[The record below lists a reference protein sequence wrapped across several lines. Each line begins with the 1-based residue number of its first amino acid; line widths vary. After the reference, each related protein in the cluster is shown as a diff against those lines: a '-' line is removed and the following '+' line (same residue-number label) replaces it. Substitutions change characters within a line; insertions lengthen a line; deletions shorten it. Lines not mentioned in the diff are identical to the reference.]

1 MTVRTEIADGVAL
14 VTLDRPERHNAI
26 DLDTAARLAA
36 TWRAFRFDDA
46 VRAVVLTGAGGRA
59 FCTGVDRDADV
70 PQPPSPY
77 SLDDPL
83 LRIGPKANDLWKP
96 VIAAVDGMACG
107 GAFYLLGEAEFLI
120 ASENATFFDPHT
132 TYGMVSA
139 YESILMAQRMPL
151 GEIARMTL
159 MGTAER
165 LGAARAYEI
174 GLVSELTPP
183 GATAEVALRRAAVLA
198 AQPTAPVQGTVRALW
213 AAKEA
218 VRAPALAHAP
228 HLIALG
234 NLPPDDQARLFAARR
249 REGGGN
255 DGRGSG
261 REGGGKG
268 SREDRPPVS

>member
-1 MTVRTEIADGVAL
+1 MTIRTETKDGVAL
-14 VTLDRPERHNAI
+14 VTVDRPERHNAI
-26 DLDTAARLAA
+26 DLGTAAELAA

-46 VRAVVLTGAGGRA
+46 VRAAVVTGAGGRA
-59 FCTGVDRDADV
+59 FCTGLDRSADV

-77 SLDDPL
+77 CIDDPL
-83 LRIGPKANDLWKP
+83 LHIGPKANDLWKP

-107 GAFYLLGEAEFLI
+107 GAFYLLGEADFLI

-151 GEIARMTL
+151 GEIARMAL

-174 GLVSELTPP
+174 GLVSELTAP
-183 GATAEVALRRAAVLA
+183 GTAAEVALRRAAVLA
-198 AQPTAPVQGTVRALW
+198 AQPTEPVQGTVRALW

-218 VRAPALAHAP
+218 ARAQALAHAP
-228 HLIALG
+228 QLIALG
-234 NLPPDDQARLFAARR
+234 NLPPDRQAGLFAARTR
-249 REGGGN
+249 DGGQEGGRDG
-255 DGRGSG
+255 GRGGG
-261 REGGGKG
+261 RGGGPLV
-268 SREDRPPVS
+268 R